1 MWENVDFISYMASCN
16 LENSGLLSVDFIK
29 SNNFHKI
36 WQILLITRSRYFW
49 LADFELPSISLM
61 YFQFQVEDIII
72 IRD

>member
-61 YFQFQVEDIII
+61 YFQFQVEGIII